1 MGDVI
6 FTDIVDV
13 GGRKFR
19 KQSGSIGETIE
30 RSQRRRAAERT
41 RAVRVAAEED
51 GDELFRED
59 DDDDGFQDKSVDV
72 LQAWI
77 WHHDQS
83 LACYFIFLN
92 PMFVVAANFCGL
104 EIFALDFMILIV
116 LS

>member
-51 GDELFRED
+51 GDELFREED
-59 DDDDGFQDKSVDV
+59 DDDAGKEASVSEASRAVDET
-72 LQAWI
+72 
-77 WHHDQS
+77 
-83 LACYFIFLN
+83 LAA
-92 PMFVVAANFCGL
+92 VR
-104 EIFALDFMILIV
+104 
-116 LS
+116 

>member
-41 RAVRVAAEED
+41 RAVRVAAEEEVRAISEFSFTKLD
-51 GDELFRED
+51 CLFFGERIFWSDDEVE
-59 DDDDGFQDKSVDV
+59 
-72 LQAWI
+72 
-77 WHHDQS
+77 
-83 LACYFIFLN
+83 
-92 PMFVVAANFCGL
+92 
-104 EIFALDFMILIV
+104 ALGG
-116 LS
+116 